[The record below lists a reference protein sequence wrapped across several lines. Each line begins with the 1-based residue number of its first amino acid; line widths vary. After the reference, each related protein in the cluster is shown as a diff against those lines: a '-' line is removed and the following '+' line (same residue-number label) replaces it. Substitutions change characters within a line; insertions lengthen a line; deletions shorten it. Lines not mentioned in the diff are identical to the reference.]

1 MAGWRLRFSDSL
13 LTLNARV
20 LPKEKIFQKS
30 CEVGD
35 NILLLV
41 LLLDIPITL
50 YIAHREYYY
59 MYVKSGLTVYWVAP
73 SCQASVYQ
81 FAIWTLEK

>member
-1 MAGWRLRFSDSL
+1 MAGWRLKFSDSL

-50 YIAHREYYY
+50 YIVHREYYY
-59 MYVKSGLTVYWVAP
+59 MYVKSGLTVILGSAQL
-73 SCQASVYQ
+73 SSFSLSICH
-81 FAIWTLEK
+81 LES